1 MLAFTN
7 SDDKKSPTIIG
18 AGCTVNGD
26 IRIKYHS
33 VQVHGTVIGNIKAD
47 TVIIG
52 RGGKVV
58 GKVVATN
65 LFLHGDINGP
75 AIVDT
80 AHIFKNATMTGKLF
94 FHKINITGNE
104 FLDCHL
110 CKRKEHDNETKQ

>member
-7 SDDKKSPTIIG
+7 SNDRKSPTIIG
-18 AGCTVNGD
+18 AGCTINGD
-26 IRIKYHS
+26 IKTKENSI
-33 VQVHGTVIGNIKAD
+33 QIHGTVIGNVKAG

-65 LFLHGDINGP
+65 LFLHGCIEGP
-75 AIVDT
+75 AIVDN
-80 AHIFKNATMTGKLF
+80 AHIFSNATMIGKLF

-110 CKRKEHDNETKQ
+110 SKRKAEDTEAK